1 MKIALASDHGGLALK
16 ERVKEF
22 LEGEGFEYE
31 DLGTFDTGPVDYPD
45 FALKAAEGVR
55 EGRFQRGII
64 MCGTG
69 LGVSMAANKVPGIR
83 AALCGDCFSARAA
96 REHNDANILALGE
109 RVTGPG
115 LALEIVKVFL
125 QSSFQGGRHQRRI
138 DKIEEIEKRY
148 GGGKE

>member
-1 MKIALASDHGGLALK
+1 MKIVLTSDHGGYALK
-16 ERVKEF
+16 ERIKEF
-22 LEGEGFEYE
+22 LEEEGIAYE
-31 DLGTFDTGPVDYPD
+31 DLGTFDTGSVDYPD
-45 FALKAAEGVR
+45 FALKAAEGIKS
-55 EGRFQRGII
+55 GRFQRGII
-64 MCGTG
+64 VCGTG

-96 REHNDANILALGE
+96 REHNDANILTLGE

-125 QSSFQGGRHQRRI
+125 RSSFQGGRHQRRI

-148 GGGKE
+148 GGGQE